1 MTLIPSHC
9 ILSLGFHLDL
19 PAENKKSWF
28 DFLIYMWASLHKA
41 HIKNVKIY
49 NVKNM
54 KFQF

>member
-1 MTLIPSHC
+1 MSLIPSHC